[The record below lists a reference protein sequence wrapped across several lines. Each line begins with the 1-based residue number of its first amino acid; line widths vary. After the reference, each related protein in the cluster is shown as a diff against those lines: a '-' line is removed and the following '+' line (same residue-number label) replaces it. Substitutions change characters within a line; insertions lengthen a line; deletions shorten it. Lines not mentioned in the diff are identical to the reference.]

1 MSTHGLAPRTAAWRV
16 LHDIRRGIPF
26 DLSLERAL
34 QSVPE
39 TDRGLAHELAAGAL
53 RHRSVLDAAIAPH
66 LDRGPDRIREDLL
79 DILRLGAYQLLFLD
93 RIPPHAAVDTAV
105 ALGRRIAGARVGGFI
120 NAVLRKVA
128 EGGKGKKN
136 GKGEGDQPRS
146 PFPVLP
152 PSLAAEY
159 SHPEWLIERWIER
172 FGGEA
177 TERLLRINNTRPPL
191 VVQPARWDTETLI
204 ASFEQQQ
211 IAWRP
216 APFGAGLVVEGR
228 RPQELPGF
236 AAGSCF
242 VQDPAQALVVRFF
255 DRTPGSAIFDAC
267 AAPGGKAISFSGHG
281 FVAAADLRPARA
293 RRLRENLLRAGASPA
308 AVLAADAAH
317 PPVRPMPAVL
327 LDAPCLGTGTFS
339 RHPDARW
346 RVTPEALAT
355 LAAAGGRLL
364 RTLADVVAP
373 GGLLFFAT
381 CSLEPEENEVQI
393 DAFLAEDRRFVREP
407 SAGVQTELL
416 TSAGDLM
423 VLPHLHGTDGAFAS
437 RLRRTG

>member
-1 MSTHGLAPRTAAWRV
+1 MSSHGLSARAAAWRV

-26 DLSLERAL
+26 DLALERAL
-34 QSVPE
+34 GAVPE
-39 TDRGLAHELAAGAL
+39 ADRGLAHELAAGTL
-53 RHRSVLDAAIAPH
+53 RYRSALDAAIAPH

-120 NAVLRKVA
+120 NAVLRKISEVGVA
-128 EGGKGKKN
+128 KREEI
-136 GKGEGDQPRS
+136 EGDAPA
-146 PFPVLP
+146 
-152 PSLAAEY
+152 SLLALRY
-159 SHPEWLIERWIER
+159 SHPEWLIERWIQR
-172 FGGEA
+172 FGRED
-177 TERLLRINNTRPPL
+177 TERLLEINNTRPPL
-191 VVQPARWDTETLI
+191 VVQPARWDRETLI

-211 IAWRP
+211 IAWHP
-216 APFGAGLVVEGR
+216 APFEAGLVVEGR
-228 RPQELPGF
+228 RPQALPGF

-255 DRTPGSAIFDAC
+255 DRGAGSAIFDAC
-267 AAPGGKAISFSGHG
+267 AAPGGKSIAFSGRG
-281 FVAAADLRPARA
+281 FVAAADLRPPRA
-293 RRLRENLLRAGASPA
+293 RRLRENLQRAGAGPV

-346 RVTPEALAT
+346 RVSPEALAT
-355 LAAAGGRLL
+355 LAAESGRLL
-364 RTLADVVAP
+364 RSLADVVAP

-381 CSLEPEENEVQI
+381 CSLEPEENDVQI
-393 DAFLAEDRRFVREP
+393 DAFLAEDRRFRREP
-407 SAGVQTELL
+407 PASVPSELL
-416 TSAGDLM
+416 TPAGDLM
-423 VLPHLHGTDGAFAS
+423 LLPHVHGTDGAYAS
-437 RLRRTG
+437 RLRRTA

>member
-1 MSTHGLAPRTAAWRV
+1 MSSHGLSARAAAWRV

-26 DLSLERAL
+26 DLALERAL
-34 QSVPE
+34 GAVPE
-39 TDRGLAHELAAGAL
+39 ADRGLAHELAAGTL
-53 RHRSVLDAAIAPH
+53 RYRSALDAAIAPH

-120 NAVLRKVA
+120 NAVLRKISEVGVA
-128 EGGKGKKN
+128 KREEI
-136 GKGEGDQPRS
+136 EGDAPA
-146 PFPVLP
+146 
-152 PSLAAEY
+152 SLLALRY
-159 SHPEWLIERWIER
+159 SHPEWLIERWIQR
-172 FGGEA
+172 FGRED
-177 TERLLRINNTRPPL
+177 TERLLEINNTRPPL
-191 VVQPARWDTETLI
+191 VVQPARWDRETLI

-211 IAWRP
+211 IAWHP
-216 APFGAGLVVEGR
+216 APFEAGLVVEGR
-228 RPQELPGF
+228 RPQALPGF

-255 DRTPGSAIFDAC
+255 DRGAGSAIFDAC
-267 AAPGGKAISFSGHG
+267 AAPGGKSIAFSGRG
-281 FVAAADLRPARA
+281 FVAAADLRPPRA
-293 RRLRENLLRAGASPA
+293 RRLRENLQRAGAGPV

-346 RVTPEALAT
+346 RVSPEALAT
-355 LAAAGGRLL
+355 LAAESGRLL
-364 RTLADVVAP
+364 RSLADVVAP

-381 CSLEPEENEVQI
+381 CSLEPEENDVQI
-393 DAFLAEDRRFVREP
+393 DAFLAEDRRFRREP
-407 SAGVQTELL
+407 PASVPSELL
-416 TSAGDLM
+416 TPAGDLM
-423 VLPHLHGTDGAFAS
+423 LLPHVHGTDGAYAS
-437 RLRRTG
+437 RLRRTV

>member
-1 MSTHGLAPRTAAWRV
+1 MSSHGLSARAAAWRV

-26 DLSLERAL
+26 DLALERAL
-34 QSVPE
+34 GAVPE
-39 TDRGLAHELAAGAL
+39 ADRGLAHELAAGTL
-53 RHRSVLDAAIAPH
+53 RYRSALDAAIAPH

-120 NAVLRKVA
+120 NAVLRKISEVGVA
-128 EGGKGKKN
+128 KREEI
-136 GKGEGDQPRS
+136 EGDAPA
-146 PFPVLP
+146 
-152 PSLAAEY
+152 SLLALRY
-159 SHPEWLIERWIER
+159 SHPEWLIERWIQR
-172 FGGEA
+172 FGRED
-177 TERLLRINNTRPPL
+177 TERLLEINNTRPPL
-191 VVQPARWDTETLI
+191 VVQPARWDRETLI

-211 IAWRP
+211 IAWHP
-216 APFGAGLVVEGR
+216 APFEAGLVVEGR
-228 RPQELPGF
+228 RPQALPGF

-255 DRTPGSAIFDAC
+255 DRAAGSAIFDAC
-267 AAPGGKAISFSGHG
+267 AAPGGKSIAFSGRG
-281 FVAAADLRPARA
+281 FIAAADLRPPRA
-293 RRLRENLLRAGASPA
+293 RRLRENLQRAGAGPA

-346 RVTPEALAT
+346 RVSPEALAT
-355 LAAAGGRLL
+355 LAAESGRLL
-364 RTLADVVAP
+364 RSLADVVAP

-381 CSLEPEENEVQI
+381 CSLEPEENDVQI
-393 DAFLAEDRRFVREP
+393 DAFLAADRRFRREP
-407 SAGVQTELL
+407 PASVPSELL
-416 TSAGDLM
+416 TPAGDLM
-423 VLPHLHGTDGAFAS
+423 LLPHVHGTDGAYAS
-437 RLRRTG
+437 RLRRTA

>member
-1 MSTHGLAPRTAAWRV
+1 MSSQGLPPRAAAWRV
-16 LHDIRRGIPF
+16 LHDIRRGVPF

-34 QSVPE
+34 RAVPE
-39 TDRGLAHELAAGAL
+39 ADRGLAHELAAGVL
-53 RHRSVLDAAIAPH
+53 RHRSAVDAAIAPH
-66 LDRGPDRIREDLL
+66 LDRGPDRIRDDLL

-93 RIPPHAAVDTAV
+93 RIPKHAAVDTAV
-105 ALGRRIAGARVGGFI
+105 TLGRRIAGARVGGFI

-128 EGGKGKKN
+128 ETRQLATGSRQ
-136 GKGEGDQPRS
+136 EGNAAS
-146 PFPVLP
+146 
-152 PSLAAEY
+152 SLAVQY
-159 SHPEWLIERWIER
+159 SHPEWLVSRWMER
-172 FGGEA
+172 FGGEE
-177 TERLLRINNTRPPL
+177 TERLLEINNQRPPL
-191 VVQPARWDTETLI
+191 VVQPARWDGQTLI

-211 IAWRP
+211 ITWRP
-216 APFGAGLVVEGR
+216 APYGAGLVVEGR
-228 RPQELPGF
+228 RPRELPGF

-255 DRTPGSAIFDAC
+255 ERPAGSAIFDAC
-267 AAPGGKAISFSGHG
+267 AAPGGKAIAFSGDG

-293 RRLRENLLRAGASPA
+293 RRLRENLLRAGHGPA

-346 RVTPEALAT
+346 RVTPEALSA
-355 LAAAGGRLL
+355 LAAGGGHLL

-381 CSLEPEENEVQI
+381 CSLEPEENTVQI
-393 DAFLAEDRRFVREP
+393 DAFLAADRRFRREP
-407 SAGVQTELL
+407 SASVPSELL
-416 TSAGDLM
+416 TPAGDLM
-423 VLPHLHGTDGAFAS
+423 LLPQRHGTDGAYAS
-437 RLRRTG
+437 RLRRTA

>member
-1 MSTHGLAPRTAAWRV
+1 MSSHGLSARAAAWRV

-26 DLSLERAL
+26 DLALERAL
-34 QSVPE
+34 GAVPE
-39 TDRGLAHELAAGAL
+39 ADRGLAHELAAGTL
-53 RHRSVLDAAIAPH
+53 RYRSALDAAIAPH

-120 NAVLRKVA
+120 NAVLRKISEVGVA
-128 EGGKGKKN
+128 KSEEI
-136 GKGEGDQPRS
+136 EGDAPA
-146 PFPVLP
+146 
-152 PSLAAEY
+152 SLLALRY
-159 SHPEWLIERWIER
+159 SHPEWLIERWIQR
-172 FGGEA
+172 FGRED
-177 TERLLRINNTRPPL
+177 TERLLEINNTRPPL
-191 VVQPARWDTETLI
+191 VVQPARWDRETLI

-211 IAWRP
+211 IAWHP
-216 APFGAGLVVEGR
+216 APFEAGLVVEGR
-228 RPQELPGF
+228 RPQALPGF

-255 DRTPGSAIFDAC
+255 DRAAGSAIFDAC
-267 AAPGGKAISFSGHG
+267 AAPGGKSIAFSGRG
-281 FVAAADLRPARA
+281 FVAAADLRPPRA
-293 RRLRENLLRAGASPA
+293 RRLRENLQRAGAGPA

-346 RVTPEALAT
+346 RVSPEALAT
-355 LAAAGGRLL
+355 LAAESGRLL
-364 RTLADVVAP
+364 RSLADVVAP

-381 CSLEPEENEVQI
+381 CSLEPEENDVQI
-393 DAFLAEDRRFVREP
+393 DAFLAEDRRFRREP
-407 SAGVQTELL
+407 PASVPSELL
-416 TSAGDLM
+416 TPAGDLM
-423 VLPHLHGTDGAFAS
+423 LLPHVHGTDGAYAS
-437 RLRRTG
+437 RLRRTA

>member
-1 MSTHGLAPRTAAWRV
+1 MSGLAPRTAAWRV

-34 QSVPE
+34 RAVPE
-39 TDRGLAHELAAGAL
+39 ADRGLAHEIAAGTL

-79 DILRLGAYQLLFLD
+79 DILRLGAYQLLYLD
-93 RIPPHAAVDTAV
+93 RIPGHAAVDTAV
-105 ALGRRIAGARVGGFI
+105 SLGRRIAGARVGGFI
-120 NAVLRKVA
+120 NAVLRKVSEERGA
-128 EGGKGKKN
+128 MREV
-136 GKGEGDQPRS
+136 DVPA
-146 PFPVLP
+146 
-152 PSLAAEY
+152 SLLATRY
-159 SHPEWLIERWIER
+159 SHPEWLIERWTAR
-172 FGGEA
+172 FGREG
-177 TERLLRINNTRPPL
+177 TERLLEINNARPPL
-191 VVQPARWDTETLI
+191 VVQPARWDGETLI

-211 IAWRP
+211 IIWRP

-228 RPQELPGF
+228 RPRELPGF

-242 VQDPAQALVVRFF
+242 VQDPAQALVVRFCE
-255 DRTPGSAIFDAC
+255 RAQGSAVFDAC
-267 AAPGGKAISFSGHG
+267 AAPGGKAIAFSGQG
-281 FVAAADLRPARA
+281 FVAAADRRPARA
-293 RRLRENLLRAGASPA
+293 RRLRENLLRAGRGPA

-355 LAAAGGRLL
+355 LAREGGRLL
-364 RTLADVVAP
+364 RTLAEVVAP

-393 DAFLAEDRRFVREP
+393 DGFLAEDRRFRREP
-407 SAGVQTELL
+407 GAMAQRELL
-416 TSAGDLM
+416 TPAGDLM
-423 VLPHLHGTDGAFAS
+423 LLPHIHGTDGAYAS
-437 RLRRTG
+437 RLRRTN

>member
-1 MSTHGLAPRTAAWRV
+1 MQGLPPRAAAWRV

-26 DLSLERAL
+26 DLALERAL
-34 QSVPE
+34 GAVPE
-39 TDRGLAHELAAGAL
+39 ADRGLAHELAAGTL
-53 RHRSVLDAAIAPH
+53 RYRSVLDAAIAPH

-120 NAVLRKVA
+120 NAVLRKISEVGVA
-128 EGGKGKKN
+128 KSE
-136 GKGEGDQPRS
+136 EIEADA
-146 PFPVLP
+146 
-152 PSLAAEY
+152 PSSLLATRY
-159 SHPEWLIERWIER
+159 SHPEWLVERWVER

-177 TERLLRINNTRPPL
+177 TERLLEINNTRPPL
-191 VVQPARWDTETLI
+191 VVQPARWDRETLI

-211 IAWRP
+211 IAWHP
-216 APFGAGLVVEGR
+216 APFEAGLVVEGR
-228 RPQELPGF
+228 RPQALPGF

-255 DRTPGSAIFDAC
+255 DRAPGSAIFDAC
-267 AAPGGKAISFSGHG
+267 AAPGGKSIAFSGRG

-293 RRLRENLLRAGASPA
+293 RRLRENLQRAGAGPA

-346 RVTPEALAT
+346 RVSPEALAT
-355 LAAAGGRLL
+355 LAAESGRLL
-364 RTLADVVAP
+364 RSLADVVAP

-381 CSLEPEENEVQI
+381 CSLEPEENDVQI
-393 DAFLAEDRRFVREP
+393 DGFLAEDRRFRREP
-407 SAGVQTELL
+407 PASVPSELL
-416 TSAGDLM
+416 TPAGDLM
-423 VLPHLHGTDGAFAS
+423 LLPQVHGTDGAYAS
-437 RLRRTG
+437 RLRRTA